1 MRVGKIKPLVHDA
14 LIKNPAARA
23 DDFILIYEVLKH
35 YVTEKMPL
43 ETVLK
48 EHIALGVP
56 SFASIIRIRRK
67 LQEQDPSL
75 EPSESVKDIRAAEEQ
90 QYRDW
95 AKNDKWKSIIVF
107 FINAT

>member
-14 LIKNPAARA
+14 LINNPATRS

-35 YVTEKMPL
+35 FVTDKMPL

-48 EHIALGVP
+48 QHVALGVP

-75 EPSESVKDIRAAEEQ
+75 EPSESVKDIRKIEEQ
-90 QYRDW
+90 QYIEFAREG
-95 AKNDKWKSIIVF
+95 K
-107 FINAT
+107 

>member
-14 LIKNPAARA
+14 LIKNPAARG

-48 EHIALGVP
+48 EHVVLGVP
-56 SFASIIRIRRK
+56 SFASIIRLRRK

-75 EPSESVKDIRAAEEQ
+75 EPSENVKEIRAAEEE
-90 QYRDW
+90 QYKEW
-95 AKNDKWKSIIVF
+95 AKNDK
-107 FINAT
+107 

>member
-1 MRVGKIKPLVHDA
+1 MRVTKVKPLVHEA

-35 YVTEKMPL
+35 FVTDNMTL

-48 EHIALGVP
+48 QHVALGVP

-75 EPSESVKDIRAAEEQ
+75 DPNESVKDIRAAEEE
-90 QYRDW
+90 QYKEW
-95 AKNDKWKSIIVF
+95 ARNDK
-107 FINAT
+107 